1 VHFGGTHARGQ
12 NFLQPEF
19 AKSDEQLRRD
29 QTLHSACV
37 AVIRSGNERAVKMAK
52 NSWLIKR
59 GCVDQLWDLDML
71 AEVWSL
77 GVSKFILCMT
87 LFFRLK

>member
-1 VHFGGTHARGQ
+1 MHFGGTHARGQ
-12 NFLQPEF
+12 NCLQPEF
-19 AKSDEQLRRD
+19 AKSDEHFRRRD

-59 GCVDQLWDLDML
+59 DASISFGILTCWQRFGRLGFP
-71 AEVWSL
+71 SL
-77 GVSKFILCMT
+77 FYV
-87 LFFRLK
+87 

>member
-1 VHFGGTHARGQ
+1 VHFGGMHARGQ
-12 NFLQPEF
+12 NCLQPEF
-19 AKSDEQLRRD
+19 AKSDEQFRRD

-59 GCVDQLWDLDML
+59 GCVDQLWDLEML
-71 AEVWSL
+71 AEAWSL

-87 LFFRLK
+87 QFFRF